1 MSNAASDPNALDTTN
16 LIPWLE
22 EHVAG
27 FGGYRAITK
36 FGDGQS
42 NPTYGI
48 EAESGR
54 YVLRAKPP
62 GELLKSAHAV
72 DREFRVMSAL
82 ADTDVPVPKMLALS
96 EEGDESPIGRQFF
109 VMERLDGRILW
120 DPALPELGE
129 GAKANAKRGRIYDSM
144 NKTLAALHAV
154 DPMAAGLE
162 TFGRPGNYFARQ
174 TDRWAKQYR
183 ASEVEH
189 NQQVHDV
196 IAWLEANMPEDD
208 GQVTIVHGDYR
219 LDNMIF
225 AHDSEDVIGVL
236 DWELSTLGHPMGD
249 LSYQCMNWRL
259 PNGDGSRG
267 LMGIDRPA
275 IGLPTEEEYVE
286 TYCRRRGI
294 SDVGNWSFYVSYN
307 LFRFLAI
314 LQGVYKRALDG
325 NASNPERAKQM
336 ANAIPL
342 LAAAAMHEIENH
354 G

>member
-1 MSNAASDPNALDTTN
+1 MSDANVLDETALV
-16 LIPWLE
+16 PWLE
-22 EHVAG
+22 EHVSG
-27 FGGYRAITK
+27 FGGFLGLTK

-42 NPTYGI
+42 NPTYKI
-48 EAESGR
+48 ETGSGT

-72 DREFRVMSAL
+72 DREYRVMKAL
-82 ADTDVPVPKMLALS
+82 QNSDVPVPKMLALS
-96 EEGDESPIGRQFF
+96 EEGDASPIGRQFF
-109 VMERLDGRILW
+109 VMEHLDGRIFW
-120 DPALPELGE
+120 DPALAELGE
-129 GAKANAKRGRIYDSM
+129 GEAANATRGRIYDAM

-154 DPMAAGLE
+154 DPDAVGLSE
-162 TFGRPGNYFARQ
+162 FGRPGNYFARQ

-183 ASEVEH
+183 ASEVER
-189 NQQVHDV
+189 NDDVHTV
-196 IAWLEANMPEDD
+196 IAWLEENMPEDD

-225 AHDSEDVIGVL
+225 APDREEVIGVL

-259 PNGDGSRG
+259 PNGGGARG
-267 LMGIDRPA
+267 LAGIDRHA
-275 IGLPTEEEYVE
+275 IGLPTEKEYVAS
-286 TYCRRRGI
+286 YCQRRGI
-294 SDVGNWSFYVSYN
+294 SDVGNWSFYVAYN

-336 ANAIPL
+336 GMAIPM
-342 LAAAAMHEIENH
+342 LAQAALQETKSE

>member
-1 MSNAASDPNALDTTN
+1 MTADPNALDTTD

-27 FGGYRAITK
+27 FSGYRGIKK

-48 EAESGR
+48 DAESGR

-96 EEGDESPIGRQFF
+96 EEGDASPIGRQFF
-109 VMERLDGRILW
+109 IMEHLDGRILW

-129 GAKANAKRGRIYDSM
+129 GANGNAARGRIYDAM
-144 NKTLAALHAV
+144 NKTLAALHDV
-154 DPMAAGLE
+154 DPIAVGLE
-162 TFGRPGNYFARQ
+162 TFGKPGNYFARQ

-189 NQQVHDV
+189 NAQVHEV

-208 GQVTIVHGDYR
+208 GEVTIVHGDYR

-225 AHDSEDVIGVL
+225 APDRDEVIGVL

-259 PNGDGSRG
+259 PNGGGARG
-267 LMGIDRPA
+267 LMGVDRKA
-275 IGLPTEEEYVE
+275 IGLPTEEEYVAA
-286 TYCRRRGI
+286 YCERRGI
-294 SDVGNWSFYVSYN
+294 SEIKNWSFYVAYN
-307 LFRFLAI
+307 FFRFLAI

-336 ANAIPL
+336 AGAIPM
-342 LAAAAMHEIENH
+342 LAAAAMAEIEKN